1 MGAVVERH
9 EGVVGSVAL
18 RCTELT
24 VIGRVYS
31 AWCSV
36 REVAYP
42 PGPSLDRAG
51 RGKDYEFRCMYKCSN
66 CLHAELHASQ

>member
-31 AWCSV
+31 AWCAS
-36 REVAYP
+36 E
-42 PGPSLDRAG
+42 GSLILRAVT
-51 RGKDYEFRCMYKCSN
+51 
-66 CLHAELHASQ
+66 